1 MRIIRGRV
9 VPEAHLLAWFSN
21 YARHLDLDVRYE
33 IASAYTACGY
43 FTTFGNVYT
52 LAHAA
57 IETNHFTTDEFIQR
71 RNPAIPGSHTFDTYS
86 SGVVAHMAHLCAYVY
101 IDDDLDAFTKSF
113 IKLSPASAQ
122 VHKSQLRGTVKDWE
136 DLSPRWNT
144 SPSFA
149 KQLHFVAQTILG

>member
-1 MRIIRGRV
+1 VRIIRGRV

-57 IETNHFTTDEFIQR
+57 IETNYFTTEEFIKR
-71 RNPAIPGSHTFDTYS
+71 RNPAIPGSYQFDTYS
-86 SGVVAHMAHLCAYVY
+86 AGVVAHMAHLCAYVY
-101 IDDDLDAFTKSF
+101 IDDGLDTFTKSF
-113 IKLSPASAQ
+113 IKLSPASTQ
-122 VHKSQLRGTVKDWE
+122 IHKSNLRGAVKDWE
-136 DLSPRWNT
+136 DLQEYWST
-144 SPSFA
+144 SPSFGA
-149 KQLHFVAQTILG
+149 QLHSVAQTILN